1 MNRQPVPMPKTA
13 KITALYSRLSRDD
26 ELSGESGSITN
37 QKAILEDYAKK
48 NGFTNL
54 LHFSDDGYSG
64 TSFTRPDWLKMIAA
78 VEADEVGAIIVKDLS
93 RLGRDHLQVGFH
105 TEVVFRKHDVRF
117 IAIGNNIDSDVAEST
132 EFAPFLNIFAE
143 WHARDTSRKIKTVM
157 QSKGNSGKHLTSA
170 AVYGYRKS
178 AEDKNLWLVDTEA
191 AAIVKRIF
199 ALCVNGL
206 GPYKIAKTL
215 TDDKVLRPSVYV
227 ALRDGG
233 TYTPKSATDPY
244 RWYCKTVEKILERL
258 EYTGCTVNFR
268 TERPSYRDHRKVDRD
283 ESEWQ
288 IFENTQEAI
297 IDLETWETVQKCR
310 KTKRRNNSTGAPNPL
325 TGLAYCADCGGR
337 MYNHRPPLANKY
349 QSQDSY
355 ACIGYT
361 GYPKR
366 CTMHYIS
373 TKNLQERVLEAIRA
387 VTQYVHE
394 NEAVF
399 VKQIR
404 AAHDL
409 QSVET
414 SKVQQH
420 QLTKHQKRHRD
431 LDMLIKQ
438 LYEDKVSGALSQKR
452 FDMLTA
458 EYEVEQDSL
467 TAQIAELE
475 SQLATFS
482 AESDNVQRFVKMA
495 RRYTEVPE
503 LTATVLNEIIEKII
517 VHEADK
523 SSGKRVQEVEII
535 FTYIGKLPQQ
545 ITREIAD
552 VAPESGK
559 SS

>member
-48 NGFTNL
+48 KGFTNL

-178 AEDKNLWLVDTEA
+178 AEDKNLWLVDIEA

-355 ACIGYT
+355 ACVGYT
-361 GYPKR
+361 SYPKR

-373 TKNLQERVLEAIRA
+373 TKNLQARVLEAIRT

-394 NEAVF
+394 NEAAF

-404 AAHDL
+404 DEHDL

-420 QLTKHQKRHRD
+420 QLTKHQKRHKD

-438 LYEDKVSGALSQKR
+438 LYEDICCKGRKSNPSN
-452 FDMLTA
+452 T
-458 EYEVEQDSL
+458 
-467 TAQIAELE
+467 
-475 SQLATFS
+475 
-482 AESDNVQRFVKMA
+482 VKA
-495 RRYTEVPE
+495 
-503 LTATVLNEIIEKII
+503 AG
-517 VHEADK
+517 
-523 SSGKRVQEVEII
+523 SS
-535 FTYIGKLPQQ
+535 
-545 ITREIAD
+545 
-552 VAPESGK
+552 VAV
-559 SS
+559 

>member
-1 MNRQPVPMPKTA
+1 MPKTA

-48 NGFTNL
+48 NGFTNM

-78 VEADEVGAIIVKDLS
+78 VEADEVGTVIVKDLS

-178 AEDKNLWLVDTEA
+178 AEDKNLWLIDNEA
-191 AAIVKRIF
+191 AEIVKRIF
-199 ALCVNGL
+199 AMCVNGL
-206 GPYKIAKTL
+206 GPYQIAKTL
-215 TDDKVLRPSVYV
+215 SDDKVLRPSVYV

-268 TERPSYRDHRKVDRD
+268 TERPSYRDHRKVERA

-475 SQLATFS
+475 SQLTTFS

-523 SSGKRVQEVEII
+523 SSGKRVQDVEIV
-535 FTYIGKLPQQ
+535 FNHIGKLPQQ
-545 ITREIAD
+545 IAEEIAD
-552 VAPESGK
+552 VAPEGGK
-559 SS
+559 PR